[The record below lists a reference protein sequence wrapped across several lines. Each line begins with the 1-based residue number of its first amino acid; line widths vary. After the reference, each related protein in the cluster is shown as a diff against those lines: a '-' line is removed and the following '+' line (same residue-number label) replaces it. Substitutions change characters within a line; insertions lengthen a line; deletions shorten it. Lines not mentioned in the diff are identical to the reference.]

1 MGKISYKIKGHESFT
16 IRDGWLT
23 KGLSAVD
30 KDNRLFK
37 TNAGADALGVG
48 TNMAKSIR
56 YWLRAANLVTDSSSK
71 GVSLTDMGRAV
82 FENDPYLEDLFSLWI
97 IHINIAANI
106 SLATSWNL
114 FFNDLGIRSLFTRE
128 DLFELM
134 KAALT
139 EYTGEQDLSVRSIR
153 DDCGVLLQMYSGKSG
168 KNDDPEEKKTSP
180 FESLG
185 LISRIGGRYTKK
197 RPPVDLIDP
206 LVILY
211 MIVDELNAH
220 GSMQIDHV
228 VDGRDMPGKLLN
240 LNRIVVNGY
249 LDDLQN
255 QKMITVERTA
265 GLDIIYPA
273 ECMGYDRTKII
284 REYFERKTRA

>member
-1 MGKISYKIKGHESFT
+1 MGKITYKIKGHESFA

-23 KGLSAVD
+23 KGMSAIK
-30 KDNRLFK
+30 KDNRVFK
-37 TNAGADALGVG
+37 VNSGADALGVG

-56 YWLRAANLVTDSSSK
+56 YWLKAANLVTDSSAK
-71 GVSLTDMGRAV
+71 GVNLTELGEAV

-97 IHINIAANI
+97 IHINIAANTK
-106 SLATSWNL
+106 LATSWNL
-114 FFNDLGIRSLFTRE
+114 FFNELGIRSSFSRE

-134 KAALT
+134 KAALS
-139 EYTGEQDLSVRSIR
+139 EFTGEQDLSVRSIK
-153 DDCGVLLQMYSGKSG
+153 DDCNVILQMYSGKSE

-185 LISRIGGRYTKK
+185 LISRTGGIYTKK

-211 MIVDELNAH
+211 MVIDELNVNE
-220 GSMQIDHV
+220 SMQIDYV
-228 VDGRDMPGKLLN
+228 VDGRNMPGKLLN
-240 LNRIVVNGY
+240 LNRITVNRY

-273 ECMGYDRTKII
+273 DCIKYDRTKII
-284 REYFERKTRA
+284 REFFERKTRT

>member
-1 MGKISYKIKGHESFT
+1 MSKIIYKIKGHESFA

-23 KGLSAVD
+23 KGMSTIK
-30 KDNRLFK
+30 KDNRVFK
-37 TNAGADALGVG
+37 VNAGADALGVG

-56 YWLRAANLVTDSSSK
+56 YWLKAANLVTDSSAK
-71 GVSLTDMGRAV
+71 GVSLTELGEAI
-82 FENDPYLEDLFSLWI
+82 FENDPYLEDVFSLWI

-106 SLATSWNL
+106 RLATSWNL
-114 FFNDLGIRSLFTRE
+114 FFNELGIRSSFTRE

-134 KAALT
+134 KAALS
-139 EYTGEQDLSVRSIR
+139 EFTGEQALSERSIR
-153 DDCGVLLQMYSGKSG
+153 DDCGVLLQMYSGGSG

-180 FESLG
+180 FENLG
-185 LISRIGGRYTKK
+185 LISRTGGRYTKK

-211 MIVDELNAH
+211 MIVDKLNAN

-240 LNRIVVNGY
+240 LNRIVVNRY
-249 LDDLQN
+249 LDDLQK

-273 ECMGYDRTKII
+273 DCIYYDKTKII